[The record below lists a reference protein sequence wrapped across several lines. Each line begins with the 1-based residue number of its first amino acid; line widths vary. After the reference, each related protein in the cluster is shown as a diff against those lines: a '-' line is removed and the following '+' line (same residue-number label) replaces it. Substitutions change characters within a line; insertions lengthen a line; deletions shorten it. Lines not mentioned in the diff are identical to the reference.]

1 MDKFSIE
8 ANGYNRSE
16 VNKFIDDVIANT
28 ESMIKKI
35 KSQNTEINNLK
46 EEIIKYKKMEETL
59 KGAMYKTEEAST
71 SIKRQAIDEGKII
84 VEEARKNASRIVN
97 DALLRAEKI
106 ELKADMLE
114 RNVRIFKKKMKL
126 VIEQQLAVVDEI
138 EVLDLDDDYRS

>member
-1 MDKFSIE
+1 MDKFNIE

-16 VNKFIDDVIANT
+16 VNKFIDDVITNT
-28 ESMIKKI
+28 ESMIKRL
-35 KSQNTEINNLK
+35 KSQQNEINNLK
-46 EEIIKYKKMEETL
+46 EEIVKYKKIEETL
-59 KGAMYKTEEAST
+59 KGAMYKTEEASAN
-71 SIKRQAIDEGKII
+71 IKKQALDEGKII

-138 EVLDLDDDYRS
+138 EVLDLDDEYRN

>member
-28 ESMIKKI
+28 ESMIKRVKN
-35 KSQNTEINNLK
+35 QQMEINNLK
-46 EEIIKYKKMEETL
+46 EEIVKYKKMEDTL

-126 VIEQQLAVVDEI
+126 VIEQQLAIVDEI
-138 EVLDLDDDYRS
+138 EILDLDDDYRN

>member
-1 MDKFSIE
+1 MDKFNLE
-8 ANGYNRSE
+8 ANGYSRRE

-28 ESMIKKI
+28 ESMIKRV
-35 KSQNTEINNLK
+35 KSQQLEINNLK

-59 KGAMYKTEEAST
+59 KGSMYKAEEAST
-71 SIKRQAIDEGKII
+71 NIRKQAMDEGKII

-106 ELKADMLE
+106 ELKADVLE
-114 RNVRIFKKKMKL
+114 RNVRIFKRKLKL

-138 EVLDLDDDYRS
+138 EILDLDD